1 MEIKTYELA
10 KLGPIQATINEL
22 VRKFDKIVYDVSTSK
37 GLALAKADL
46 AELRTA
52 RTTLESAR
60 KEEKAEVLDRGRYID
75 KTAAEVGDVIEKYE
89 QPLKVMVKDRE
100 AEIEAERERKRA
112 IERQRIVDIMAAI
125 ERIKMIPIQ
134 CAGMK
139 SVDLQIEIDKLV
151 AMPIGDDQFAEY
163 RVLAKDAHTG
173 AYQDLVDLL
182 NVAVELE
189 TEAAKIEAERLAAE
203 AAKLEAEKLERERM
217 QQEQERIAAEAEAL
231 KKEREAFELQQAEA
245 AIIREEEDRKNREAV
260 EAAEAVLKAERD
272 KQQAEIDRQN
282 AELKR
287 QQDEMAETLRK
298 AEAEAARLKEE
309 EAEKQRELDRQAA
322 IAALAQREEAEK
334 ARRAEAKAR
343 KLAEAKFKDSATALQ
358 RIFDICQNKEFSD
371 NEVRQKVS
379 LIAEANIGG

>member
-1 MEIKTYELA
+1 MEIRISEY
-10 KLGPIQATINEL
+10 NETAAGL
-22 VRKFDKIVYDVSTSK
+22 ERLKERMKDVVYDVTTKPGMLSAKWDRRELVSLRTSLEAK
-37 GLALAKADL
+37 RKEIKAPALERCKLIDEEAKRVTAEILALETPIDQQIKA
-46 AELRTA
+46 EEA
-52 RTTLESAR
+52 RLEAIR
-60 KEEKAEVLDRGRYID
+60 LEREEK
-75 KTAAEVGDVIEKYE
+75 
-89 QPLKVMVKDRE
+89 
-100 AEIEAERERKRA
+100 
-112 IERQRIVDIMAAI
+112 ERQRIADIMSAI

-189 TEAAKIEAERLAAE
+189 AEAAKIEAERLAAE
-203 AAKLEAEKLERERM
+203 AAKLEAERLERERM
-217 QQEQERIAAEAEAL
+217 QQEQARLEAEAEAL
-231 KKEREAFELQQAEA
+231 KKEREAFARQQAEA
-245 AIIREEEDRKNREAV
+245 AKIREEEDRKNREAV
-260 EAAEAVLKAERD
+260 EAAEAVLKAKRD
-272 KQQAEIDRQN
+272 KQQAEIDRQA

-298 AEAEAARLKEE
+298 AEAEAAQLKEE